1 MSDPFSGNP
10 DPGMPRP
17 TRRRFEP
24 GLVEQGLRALQ
35 DTLRPAL
42 PKISGALRQVQR
54 LSRDVSRRA
63 IGLSKDGTREGR
75 RLSQAIFRRAQ
86 GYGRTLWV
94 HSRGNPRTIGLIGA
108 GVAVTLAGAYTLSAT
123 MDGRS
128 MCPPAVAG
136 KPPKFLVL
144 MDTVAHASAGSDLD
158 LRYDVCGLASGTP
171 YRGKVRF
178 AAQRSAGKKR
188 PKPVV
193 QVVSF
198 KDQVE
203 GVATRRRQLLSLAS
217 TKPGT
222 YTLEL
227 SVADNK
233 GRERKQVQKVVVR

>member
-1 MSDPFSGNP
+1 MSDPFSGTQ
-10 DPGMPRP
+10 DPGTPRP

-24 GLVEQGLRALQ
+24 GLIEQALRALRE
-35 DTLRPAL
+35 TLRPVLRKTQHGLGRAWQV
-42 PKISGALRQVQR
+42 SGEVLQ
-54 LSRDVSRRA
+54 
-63 IGLSKDGTREGR
+63 
-75 RLSQAIFRRAQ
+75 RAQ
-86 GYGRTLWV
+86 RQARNAFQRAQRYGARLWLRR
-94 HSRGNPRTIGLIGA
+94 RGNPRTIGLIGA
-108 GVAVTLAGAYTLSAT
+108 GVLLTLAGAYTLSAT

-128 MCPPAVAG
+128 MCPPIAAG

-144 MDTVAHASAGSDLD
+144 MDTVAQASAGSDLD

-188 PKPVV
+188 PKPIV

-198 KDQVE
+198 KDQVQ
-203 GVATRRRQLLSLAS
+203 GVATRRRQLLSLAA

-227 SVADNK
+227 SIADNK
-233 GRERKQVQKVVVR
+233 GRERKRVQKVVVK

>member
-1 MSDPFSGNP
+1 MSDPFSGTP

-24 GLVEQGLRALQ
+24 GLIEQALRALR

-42 PKISGALRQVQR
+42 LMTQHGLRQAWQLSGVVIQR
-54 LSRDVSRRA
+54 T
-63 IGLSKDGTREGR
+63 K
-75 RLSQAIFRRAQ
+75 RLWRSAFQRAQ
-86 GYGRTLWV
+86 RYGTHVWLQRKG
-94 HSRGNPRTIGLIGA
+94 SPRTIGLIGA
-108 GVAVTLAGAYTLSAT
+108 GVVLTLVGAYTLSAT

-128 MCPPAVAG
+128 MCPPAAAG
-136 KPPKFLVL
+136 KPQKFLVL
-144 MDTVAHASAGSDLD
+144 MDTVAHASAGADLD

-188 PKPVV
+188 PRPIV

-217 TKPGT
+217 TKAGT

-233 GRERKQVQKVVVR
+233 GRERKRVQKVVVK

>member
-1 MSDPFSGNP
+1 MSDPFSGTP

-24 GLVEQGLRALQ
+24 GLIEQALRALRE
-35 DTLRPAL
+35 TLKPAL
-42 PKISGALRQVQR
+42 RGTQHGLRQAWQR
-54 LSRDVSRRA
+54 SGEALPRTKQLTKSA
-63 IGLSKDGTREGR
+63 
-75 RLSQAIFRRAQ
+75 FWRAQ
-86 GYGRTLWV
+86 RYGTHLWP
-94 HSRGNPRTIGLIGA
+94 HRKGSPRTIGLVGA
-108 GVAVTLAGAYTLSAT
+108 GVVLTLAGAYTLSAT

>member
-1 MSDPFSGNP
+1 MSDPFSGTP

-24 GLVEQGLRALQ
+24 GLIEQALRALRE
-35 DTLRPAL
+35 TLRPAL
-42 PKISGALRQVQR
+42 RKTKHGLRQAWRLSGEAFQQTKR
-54 LSRDVSRRA
+54 LSRSA
-63 IGLSKDGTREGR
+63 F
-75 RLSQAIFRRAQ
+75 QRAQ
-86 GYGRTLWV
+86 RYGTHLWL
-94 HSRGNPRTIGLIGA
+94 HRKGSPRTIGLIGA
-108 GVAVTLAGAYTLSAT
+108 GVALTLVGAYTLSAT

-128 MCPPAVAG
+128 MCPPPVAG

-198 KDQVE
+198 KDEVE

-233 GRERKQVQKVVVR
+233 GRERKQVQKVVVK

>member
-1 MSDPFSGNP
+1 MSDPFSGTP

-24 GLVEQGLRALQ
+24 GLIEQALRALRE
-35 DTLRPAL
+35 TLRPAL
-42 PKISGALRQVQR
+42 QKTQHGLRQAWQLSGEALQRTKR
-54 LSRDVSRRA
+54 LSKSAFQRA
-63 IGLSKDGTREGR
+63 ER
-75 RLSQAIFRRAQ
+75 
-86 GYGRTLWV
+86 YGAHLWHHRKGSPRTL
-94 HSRGNPRTIGLIGA
+94 GLIGA
-108 GVAVTLAGAYTLSAT
+108 AVALTLAGAYTLSAT

-128 MCPPAVAG
+128 MCPPAIAG

-178 AAQRSAGKKR
+178 AAQRSPGKKR

>member
-1 MSDPFSGNP
+1 MSDPSSGIP

-24 GLVEQGLRALQ
+24 GLIEQALRALRE
-35 DTLRPAL
+35 TLKPAL
-42 PKISGALRQVQR
+42 RKTQHGLRGTWQASGEALHRTKR
-54 LSRDVSRRA
+54 T
-63 IGLSKDGTREGR
+63 SK
-75 RLSQAIFRRAQ
+75 SVFQRAQ
-86 GYGRTLWV
+86 RYGTHVWLHRKGSPRTL
-94 HSRGNPRTIGLIGA
+94 GLIGA
-108 GVAVTLAGAYTLSAT
+108 GVALTLVGAYTLSAT
-123 MDGRS
+123 MDERS
-128 MCPPAVAG
+128 MCPPAAAG
-136 KPPKFLVL
+136 KPLKFLVL

-158 LRYDVCGLASGTP
+158 LRYDICGLASGTP

-178 AAQRSAGKKR
+178 AAQRPGGKKLK

-198 KDQVE
+198 KDQVG